1 MSPEPCTSAIARPGA
16 AQAVAIHLRELPS
29 TALEALVDLV
39 TASGPEALIEAVSTE
54 LVARYPKHLRP

>member
-1 MSPEPCTSAIARPGA
+1 MTPDPCTGGVSRRGA

-39 TASGPEALIEAVSTE
+39 TASGPEALIEAVSAE
-54 LVARYPKHLRP
+54 LVARHPKHLRP

>member
-1 MSPEPCTSAIARPGA
+1 MRPDPCTGGVSRRGA

-54 LVARYPKHLRP
+54 LVARHPKHLRP

>member
-1 MSPEPCTSAIARPGA
+1 MRPEPCTSAIARPGA

-39 TASGPEALIEAVSTE
+39 TASGPEALIEAVSAE
-54 LVARYPKHLRP
+54 LVARHPKHLRP

>member
-1 MSPEPCTSAIARPGA
+1 MSPDPCTGGIGRCGA
-16 AQAVAIHLRELPS
+16 AQAVAVHLRELPS

-54 LVARYPKHLRP
+54 LVARHPKHLRP